1 MTHRLFGG
9 DGVAEIVDSA
19 TPSKR
24 VKELFQENFGDFG
37 ALATDVD
44 AGLGIVD
51 TDSLEVIVL
60 DGGVA
65 FGNGGIDILNATGGA
80 ELSDAGMAMQRLGG
94 GVTMVASVVVLFLP
108 LFIH

>member
-9 DGVAEIVDSA
+9 DGVAEIIDFS

-24 VKELFQENFGDFG
+24 VKELFQEDFGDFG

-44 AGLGIVD
+44 AGLRIVD

-60 DGGVA
+60 DYSAIGIPLCLKS
-65 FGNGGIDILNATGGA
+65 FGDITAVFNQ
-80 ELSDAGMAMQRLGG
+80 SSCD
-94 GVTMVASVVVLFLP
+94 
-108 LFIH
+108 